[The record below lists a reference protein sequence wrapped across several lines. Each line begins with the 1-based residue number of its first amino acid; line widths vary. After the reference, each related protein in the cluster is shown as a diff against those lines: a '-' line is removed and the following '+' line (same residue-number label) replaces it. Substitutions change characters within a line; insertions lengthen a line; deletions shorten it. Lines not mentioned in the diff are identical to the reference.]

1 MKNIK
6 KNSLFFLVVLFNSAV
21 SFSQWV
27 TIEKSEPQP
36 LAIFCNKQEII
47 ELKKESDTISFYT
60 WYENTFIDCPGI
72 QTLDKTML
80 ERAYAHAKQGEF
92 IYEAG
97 LPEASLE
104 LNSAN
109 YLFRNFDNYLSFSAN
124 WLNKFSNFKLETTDA
139 TIKKIVR
146 DNEVQFSVNPKG
158 TNCTISLL
166 VKDDKGN
173 EKTLKTWEYKVISIP
188 TPAISVQEISKT
200 EGAEIILQNS
210 EFLPSAEFFVE
221 RIELIPLHVVI
232 IDDAFILGKTVS
244 KLKRGSKLPI
254 LVTVS
259 ELSSG
264 EKYTIQHT
272 LIVKE

>member
-1 MKNIK
+1 MKNTL
-6 KNSLFFLVVLFNSAV
+6 LFFLVLSNATV
-21 SFSQWV
+21 SFCQWV

-80 ERAYAHAKQGEF
+80 ELAYDHAKPGEF
-92 IYEAG
+92 IFEAA
-97 LPEASLE
+97 LPVASLE

-109 YLFRNFDNYLSFSAN
+109 YLFRNLDNYLSFSAN

-166 VKDDKGN
+166 VKDDKGI
-173 EKTLKTWEYKVISIP
+173 EKILKSWDFKVISV
-188 TPAISVQEISKT
+188 PAPSISLKDISKT

-210 EFLPSAEFFVE
+210 EFLPNVEFFVE
-221 RIELIPLHVVI
+221 RIELVPLHVVI
-232 IDDAFILGKTVS
+232 EDNTLIHGETIS
-244 KLKRGSKLPI
+244 KLKKGSKLPI

-259 ELSSG
+259 EMNSG
-264 EKYTIQHT
+264 EKYTIAHT

>member
-1 MKNIK
+1 MKNTL
-6 KNSLFFLVVLFNSAV
+6 LFFLVLSHATV
-21 SFSQWV
+21 SFCQWV

-36 LAIFCNKQEII
+36 LAIFCNKQEIF

-72 QTLDKTML
+72 EVLDKTML
-80 ERAYAHAKQGEF
+80 ELAYDHAKPGEF
-92 IYEAG
+92 IYEAA
-97 LPEASLE
+97 LPVASLE

-139 TIKKIVR
+139 TIKKIIR

-158 TNCTISLL
+158 TNCKISLL
-166 VKDDKGN
+166 VKDDKMN
-173 EKTLKTWEYKVISIP
+173 EKTLKTWEYKVIPIP
-188 TPAISVQEISKT
+188 TPIISAQEISQT

-244 KLKRGSKLPI
+244 KLKKGSKLPI

-259 ELSSG
+259 EMNSG
-264 EKYTIQHT
+264 EKYTIAHT